1 MGQKRNCQ
9 VKNCGALREWH
20 LPCDQTRDFLSQAR
34 YGNGFA
40 GPCMAIITSCQG
52 RGLNARQAQSL
63 TGPTCF
69 AYLFSRTGLH

>member
-40 GPCMAIITSCQG
+40 G